1 MTSMTI
7 DQMRDPLVD
16 PLSDGCTEEA
26 EVGRGSMDTGKVL
39 YCTEEVE
46 VGRDLMDTDKV
57 LYCLD
62 QIRRECEAGENSNC
76 RLRTEVQQ
84 LRQMKRDLELS
95 LFKERQLRLAEQ
107 TIRHAAEAELMV
119 LRAQL
124 QTYSMAQPN
133 SAAPAAAPATEGVP
147 VSVDF
152 STPPSQGDVPAVV
165 LSSADHRILEA
176 ATTAAPE
183 PPPSLAR
190 PRSRAPLHASST
202 RYSRGPAPLQIYVQ
216 GGTGDF
222 FPVRSDGNLVQM
234 GRAPERRYSG
244 DLDDIYV
251 LHDDGYPLRNELRGE
266 RIENF
271 SMEDGG
277 HPENHL
283 SRDLDLSDVRTVP
296 R

>member
-1 MTSMTI
+1 
-7 DQMRDPLVD
+7 
-16 PLSDGCTEEA
+16 
-26 EVGRGSMDTGKVL
+26 
-39 YCTEEVE
+39 
-46 VGRDLMDTDKV
+46 
-57 LYCLD
+57 
-62 QIRRECEAGENSNC
+62 
-76 RLRTEVQQ
+76 
-84 LRQMKRDLELS
+84 
-95 LFKERQLRLAEQ
+95 
-107 TIRHAAEAELMV
+107 MV

-133 SAAPAAAPATEGVP
+133 SAAPVAAPATEGVP
-147 VSVDF
+147 VSVEF

-183 PPPSLAR
+183 PPPALAR

-202 RYSRGPAPLQIYVQ
+202 CYSRGPAPLQIYVQ

-234 GRAPERRYSG
+234 GRASESRYSG
-244 DLDDIYV
+244 DLDDIYL
-251 LHDDGYPLRNELRGE
+251 LHDGGYPIRNKLRGE

-277 HPENHL
+277 IQRIIYHGTL
-283 SRDLDLSDVRTVP
+283 IYLTCGQSLDDTTP
-296 R
+296 